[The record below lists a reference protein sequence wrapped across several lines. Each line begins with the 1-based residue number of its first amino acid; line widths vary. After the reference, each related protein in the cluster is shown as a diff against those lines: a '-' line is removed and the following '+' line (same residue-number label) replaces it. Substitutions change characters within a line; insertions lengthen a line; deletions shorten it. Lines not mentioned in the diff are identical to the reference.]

1 MKQVKKGVDAR
12 SKEAKS
18 AFRFCDSIKK
28 DINLKNYEIG
38 EISIMFDKWI
48 IENDYNDINLS
59 LTEEIVYKILGSN
72 GYEKFFF
79 AIEETKKERFKSEIK
94 YSVIKND
101 KLHELTMVAYLKNS
115 LDTHEATELI
125 KKHYSDLLYF
135 GGLNIFEAC
144 NSLVSETRENI
155 HQATRDKLVNDF
167 YGYDESS
174 IKVLEINGLE
184 TKDIESIQHKVTINI
199 LKDRIKKHLQNN

>member
-18 AFRFCDSIKK
+18 AFRFCNSLKK
-28 DINLKNYEIG
+28 DENLKNYG
-38 EISIMFDKWI
+38 AAEISVIFNKWI
-48 IENDYNDINLS
+48 LENDYKDIDLN

-94 YSVIKND
+94 YSVIKNE
-101 KLHELTMVAYLKNS
+101 KLHELTMLAYLKNS
-115 LDTHEATELI
+115 LDTNEATDLI
-125 KKHYSDLLYF
+125 KKHYSDILYF
-135 GGLNIFEAC
+135 GRLNLFEAC
-144 NSLVSETRENI
+144 NSLVSDTKKNMNQDLR
-155 HQATRDKLVNDF
+155 QQLLDAF

-184 TKDIESIQHKVTINI
+184 TKDIESIEHKITINI